1 MLLLLTDGE
10 PEAVDSD
17 SLALADLARR
27 GGAVDVQVARSP
39 SDEANLWRARRAVA
53 PALAR
58 IRPSRLGE
66 DISVPLPQIAA
77 CVRRIKQVSA
87 EYRLPIAI
95 FGHAGDGNLHPN
107 ILFDPRDPAE
117 VARLW
122 PCAEAIFA
130 VALDLGG
137 TLSGEHGI
145 GTLKRP
151 FLRRAIGAEAIR
163 VQGQIKHWLDPEN
176 RLNPGKVFPDMP

>member
-1 MLLLLTDGE
+1 MLLMLADGE
-10 PEAVDSD
+10 PEAVAAD
-17 SLALADLARR
+17 SLALAELARR
-27 GGAVDVQVARSP
+27 GGAVDVQAARSP
-39 SDEANLWRARRAVA
+39 AEEADLWRGRRAIA

-66 DISVPLPQIAA
+66 DISLPLPQIAA
-77 CVRRIKQVSA
+77 CVRRIKQVGA
-87 EYRLPIAI
+87 EHHLPIAV

-117 VARLW
+117 LARLW

-130 VALDLGG
+130 AALELGG

-151 FLRRAIGAEAIR
+151 FMCLAVGNAAIDIQRR
-163 VQGQIKHWLDPEN
+163 IKAWLDPQG
-176 RLNPGKVFPDMP
+176 RMNPGKVLP